1 MLVTKRQLYVSG
13 ILLVVGGALAT
24 FKMYDEQAHWATI
37 EPLSEYVMPEV
48 DENSTT
54 VPFEYVYKTK
64 PLQHGRI
71 GLTDVVS
78 HHKKEVSEVELTKKY
93 VDVKK
98 KRAQY
103 KKNAEI
109 MQSSSM
115 LNRIGQILS
124 VIGLVGFGWCM
135 TGVMFGKRKFL

>member
-1 MLVTKRQLYVSG
+1 MLVTKRQLYISG
-13 ILLVVGGALAT
+13 TLLFIGYVLAT

-48 DENSTT
+48 DENRTM

-115 LNRIGQILS
+115 LNRIGQVLS
-124 VIGLVGFGWCM
+124 VVGLFGLGWCM
-135 TGVMFGKRKFL
+135 MGVSFGKKKDE

>member
-1 MLVTKRQLYVSG
+1 MLVTKRQLYISG
-13 ILLVVGGALAT
+13 TLLFVGYVLAT
-24 FKMYDEQAHWATI
+24 FKMYDEQAHWATV
-37 EPLSEYVMPEV
+37 EPLSEYVMFHN

-103 KKNAEI
+103 KKNAE
-109 MQSSSM
+109 MMHSPSM
-115 LNRIGQILS
+115 LNRIGQILT

-135 TGVMFGKRKFL
+135 TGVMLVKKKDE

>member
-1 MLVTKRQLYVSG
+1 MLVTKRQLYISG
-13 ILLVVGGALAT
+13 TLLFIGYVLAT

-48 DENSTT
+48 DENDTT

-71 GLTDVVS
+71 GLTDVVT

-115 LNRIGQILS
+115 LNRIGQVLS
-124 VIGLVGFGWCM
+124 VIGLFGLGWCM
-135 TGVMFGKRKFL
+135 MGVSFGKKKDE

>member
-1 MLVTKRQLYVSG
+1 MLVTKRQLYISG
-13 ILLVVGGALAT
+13 TLLFIGYVLAT
-24 FKMYDEQAHWATI
+24 FKMYDEQAHWATV
-37 EPLSEYVMPEV
+37 EPLSEYVMLHN
-48 DENSTT
+48 DKNSTT

-115 LNRIGQILS
+115 LNRIGQVLS
-124 VIGLVGFGWCM
+124 VIGLFGFGWCM
-135 TGVMFGKRKFL
+135 TGVMFGQKKG

>member
-1 MLVTKRQLYVSG
+1 MLVTKRQLYISG
-13 ILLVVGGALAT
+13 TLLFIGYVLAT
-24 FKMYDEQAHWATI
+24 FKMYDEQAHWATV

-48 DENSTT
+48 DENSTM

-115 LNRIGQILS
+115 LNRIGQVLS
-124 VIGLVGFGWCM
+124 VIGVFGLGWCM
-135 TGVMFGKRKFL
+135 MGAMFGQKKDE